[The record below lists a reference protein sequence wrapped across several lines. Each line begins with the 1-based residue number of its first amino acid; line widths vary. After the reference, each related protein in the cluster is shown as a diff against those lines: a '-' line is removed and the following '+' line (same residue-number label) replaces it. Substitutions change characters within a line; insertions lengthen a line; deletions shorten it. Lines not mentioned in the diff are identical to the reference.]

1 MKKQIISI
9 NFFNGMN
16 IRYND
21 LDTFKVGKKSMLA
34 SVDRLLIIFIDD
46 LNLWMK
52 TYFGPKNAPNLMIQ
66 SIEELI

>member
-1 MKKQIISI
+1 
-9 NFFNGMN
+9 MN

-66 SIEELI
+66 SIEESI

>member
-1 MKKQIISI
+1 
-9 NFFNGMN
+9 
-16 IRYND
+16 
-21 LDTFKVGKKSMLA
+21 MLA